1 VPGITRSCQSGN
13 ERDDGN
19 ETVATIRIQVIPNAR
34 VEKVVGDN
42 GDAIK
47 IKLRARAIE
56 GQANKALVSFLAA
69 KLGVTR
75 RAIVLEHGKKSREKV
90 IRVDALNREDI
101 RRGLLHDAG

>member
-1 VPGITRSCQSGN
+1 MPGLSRSCQSGN
-13 ERDDGN
+13 ERDDANG
-19 ETVATIRIQVIPNAR
+19 TVATIRIHVIPNAR
-34 VEKVVGDN
+34 VDKVVGDY

-47 IKLRARAIE
+47 IKLRARPIE

-75 RAIVLEHGKKSREKV
+75 RAIVLERGEKSREKV

-101 RRGLLHDAG
+101 RRGLLDPG